1 MIKEGAELGA
11 VTRQVWPS
19 PRSGK
24 GDQSLKRVGSA
35 GVVLS
40 GTQRVTIDCQRGQG
54 IAGALDVS
62 QRLRLLERRQIRSV

>member
-1 MIKEGAELGA
+1 MVKEGAELVA

-24 GDQSLKRVGSA
+24 GDQSLKRAESA
-35 GVVLS
+35 VVELS
-40 GTQRVTIDCQRGQG
+40 GTRRVTIDCQRGQG
-54 IAGALDVS
+54 IAVALDVS